1 MLLGTIPVVDAA
13 AADSVTLR
21 LRGRVFGVVMTS
33 GIVVGAL
40 SPYVMGLIHDIVGGQ
55 KKWHTFSWGFPH
67 WQELQW
73 SSPSLHKGLTPR
85 KTLVVL
91 AWFST
96 AY

>member
-40 SPYVMGLIHDIVGGQ
+40 SPYVMGLIHDIGGGQ
-55 KKWHTFSWGFPH
+55 KK
-67 WQELQW
+67 
-73 SSPSLHKGLTPR
+73 
-85 KTLVVL
+85 
-91 AWFST
+91 
-96 AY
+96 